1 MNTRAGGIKTLK
13 VRIDIDD
20 KHEETVV
27 TVQAKEWTEE
37 LAALVSKLQQAAP
50 TGRLM
55 GVEDDRMV
63 LLDPVEV
70 DYVYAE
76 RRRVLA
82 ALGSSRVELRM
93 KLYEVETLLAPY
105 HFMRFSKSV
114 IGNIDRI
121 ARFELMFNGNLCVHY
136 NSGNKEYVSRA
147 YVTELKKRLVLGGDK
162 DGQ

>member
-1 MNTRAGGIKTLK
+1 MTLK

-37 LAALVSKLQQAAP
+37 LAALVSKLQQSAS

-55 GVEDDRMV
+55 GVEHDRMV
-63 LLDPVEV
+63 LLDPIEI

-82 ALGSSRVELRM
+82 ALGSSRIELRM
-93 KLYEVETLLAPY
+93 KLYEVELLLAPY
-105 HFMRFSKSV
+105 RFMRFSKSV

-121 ARFELMFNGNLCVHY
+121 SRFELMFNGNLCVHY

-162 DGQ
+162 DGH